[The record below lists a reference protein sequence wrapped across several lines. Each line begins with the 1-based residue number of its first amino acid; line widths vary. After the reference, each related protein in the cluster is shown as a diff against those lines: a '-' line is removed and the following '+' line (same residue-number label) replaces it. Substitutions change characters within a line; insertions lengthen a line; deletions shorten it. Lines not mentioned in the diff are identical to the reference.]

1 VYISLS
7 AFIYVRTS
15 HEKVAQMR
23 EETEL
28 RVDNVTSHCLAGRL
42 AVTSLLTS
50 GTMFL

>member
-7 AFIYVRTS
+7 AFIAVRTS

-28 RVDNVTSHCLAGRL
+28 RVDNVTSQMFGRPFGSYVI
-42 AVTSLLTS
+42 AN
-50 GTMFL
+50 